1 MLNYQRVFDVIC
13 FNEGCKP
20 MKSGCFPRMIFENI
34 SEMVKLPRSQTK
46 PAASEAT
53 WDAFVLRPQKKT
65 LL

>member
-1 MLNYQRVFDVIC
+1 
-13 FNEGCKP
+13 

-53 WDAFVLRPQKKT
+53 WDAFVLRPKKNSIVISRVDMFDSFDGLT
-65 LL
+65 TM